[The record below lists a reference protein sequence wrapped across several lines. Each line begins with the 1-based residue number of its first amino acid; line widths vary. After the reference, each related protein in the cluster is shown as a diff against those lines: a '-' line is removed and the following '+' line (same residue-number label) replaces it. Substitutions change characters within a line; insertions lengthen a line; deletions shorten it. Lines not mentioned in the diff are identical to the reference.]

1 MNFSFLRL
9 FLQCE
14 HFYDHLDFGFG
25 SNTPYTVNTV
35 NTVSLQR
42 DLVHASLGF
51 LLG

>member
-14 HFYDHLDFGFG
+14 HFYDHLGFGFG
-25 SNTPYTVNTV
+25 SNTPYTVNV
-35 NTVSLQR
+35 MEASLQR